1 MFHFENKTI
10 WTSEFSQCVTPKYE
24 CYLVEKKTLLLIFS
38 SIPISSTRNMFMRT
52 YASSRVKRKSFY
64 RKSELQIFCWF
75 PAAIVVD
82 QNGTPIW
89 RLHTKLYKVASNVLA
104 NNSETVGHKDLRLG
118 QIFYILVFHNISFSG
133 FFHWT
138 VPIYFFVAWQW
149 KRSIERDIEKA
160 FKRSSLSWYW
170 NVYKPSLNKLP
181 IKRWIIHT
189 KFKTCFKYDVSFK
202 C

>member
-1 MFHFENKTI
+1 MFHFENTTI

-38 SIPISSTRNMFMRT
+38 SITISSTRNMFMRT

-64 RKSELQIFCWF
+64 RKSELQMFLLIS
-75 PAAIVVD
+75 
-82 QNGTPIW
+82 GG
-89 RLHTKLYKVASNVLA
+89 HTGAPKWYTNLQVSPYKALQNVLA

-170 NVYKPSLNKLP
+170 NVYKPSLHKLP